1 MMNDTQTTL
10 ATIKELVKKMV
21 DERDW
26 NQFHSPKNL
35 AMKISIEANEL
46 MEHFVWATT
55 QESYEALPMDK
66 RQAIEDELADVI
78 IVAMAF
84 ANACNIDIATAF
96 ALKMEEVKKKYPI
109 DKAYGKS
116 LKYNQL

>member
-1 MMNDTQTTL
+1 MNDAQTSL
-10 ATIKELVKKMV
+10 AAIKDIVKKMV

-46 MEHFVWATT
+46 MEHFGYIDIK
-55 QESYEALPMDK
+55 ESYQKLNTH
-66 RQAIEDELADVI
+66 RQEIENELADVI
-78 IVAMAF
+78 IVATAF
-84 ANACNIDIATAF
+84 ANACNIDIAA
-96 ALKMEEVKKKYPI
+96 AVAYKIEEIKKKYPI

>member
-1 MMNDTQTTL
+1 MNDTQTTF
-10 ATIKELVKKMV
+10 ARVKELVKKMV

-26 NQFHSPKNL
+26 NQFHSPTNL

-46 MEHFVWATT
+46 MEHFEYVDSK
-55 QESYEALPMDK
+55 QSYEKLNIH
-66 RQAIEDELADVI
+66 RQEIENELADVI
-78 IVAMAF
+78 IGATAF
-84 ANACNIDIATAF
+84 ANACNIDIAA
-96 ALKMEEVKKKYPI
+96 AVAYKIEEIKKKYPI